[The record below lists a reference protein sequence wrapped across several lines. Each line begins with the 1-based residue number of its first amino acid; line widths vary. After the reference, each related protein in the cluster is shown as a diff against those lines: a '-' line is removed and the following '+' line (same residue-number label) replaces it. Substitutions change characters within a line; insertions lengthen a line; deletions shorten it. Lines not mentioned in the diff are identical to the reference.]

1 MKKQLSNIQIYTPTV
16 SLYGESEMIMEGHF
30 RLLGYSPEK
39 IEIDVH
45 YKDLSAFITGSGLHL
60 RVVGENVLSVYGRIS
75 SFGYCK
81 KESGGRK

>member
-1 MKKQLSNIQIYTPTV
+1 MKKHPSNIQIYTPTV

-39 IEIDVH
+39 IDVH
-45 YKDLSAFITGSGLHL
+45 YKDLSAFITGSGLRL